1 MLNHTHRQAVN
12 VGRNFFLEII
22 PTIGIFVCNIFV
34 MARNTSILLG
44 EHFEKFIDSEVSS
57 GRYTSASEVVRTA
70 LRMLQTEEEAKKN
83 LISALKKGERS
94 GIVKNFDPKKH
105 LASLHKKYL

>member
-1 MLNHTHRQAVN
+1 
-12 VGRNFFLEII
+12 
-22 PTIGIFVCNIFV
+22 

-44 EHFEKFIDSEVSS
+44 EHFEKFIDTEVSS

-70 LRMLQTEEEAKKN
+70 LRLLETEEQTRKN
-83 LISALKKGERS
+83 LIVALKKGERS
-94 GIVKNFDPKKH
+94 KRVENFDPKKH